1 MILFL
6 GFFGDFRGR
15 EPDLNCKFK
24 LNFPLDDFGAENL
37 TKIIKK
43 MLKKSVNT
51 AALSNDLL
59 KDENIDHVKEKS
71 SK

>member
-43 MLKKSVNT
+43 NAKKKCEYGRVEQRSF
-51 AALSNDLL
+51 
-59 KDENIDHVKEKS
+59 EG
-71 SK
+71 